1 LGSRLGLDT
10 CKYGFLNLYRVLV
23 WVPICVNCT
32 SGFLFVRPLYLRA
45 MIFFMFTKNRVIAK
59 LYGCCMDLIFARSLS
74 LSRFG
79 LSDYATSLLTFL
91 HILEF
96 SATYMWSHLGD
107 LLIAW
112 KAKLDIRT
120 SISSFSVY
128 IVLFWSISKSI
139 FSSRF
144 LLHPLFYFYFKLYFI
159 NNIKQYYLQFNIFN
173 FTWNFKSLIL
183 YDLRKTV

>member
-1 LGSRLGLDT
+1 M
-10 CKYGFLNLYRVLV
+10 CKLHVWVLV
-23 WVPICVNCT
+23 RTPT
-32 SGFLFVRPLYLRA
+32 LFHVYKIELLLSY
-45 MIFFMFTKNRVIAK
+45 TV
-59 LYGCCMDLIFARSLS
+59 CWMDLIFVRSLS